1 MWTKHATYLTE
12 HDLKMRNRSGIIL
25 IENNKLALIE
35 RHRNGLHYFAFPG
48 GGIDEGESLEQAAVR
63 EAEEELGVVVGIQQK
78 AAEVFING
86 NTQHYFLVSRIS
98 GDFGTGTG
106 EEFGEYNPAHGTY
119 LPLWISIENVL
130 SKNVLPRELAELV
143 VRCSQEGWANQASQ
157 IFSTK
162 K

>member
-1 MWTKHATYLTE
+1 
-12 HDLKMRNRSGIIL
+12 MRNRSGIIL

-35 RHRNGLHYFAFPG
+35 RQRNGLHYFAFPG
-48 GGIDEGESLEQAAVR
+48 GGIDEGESPEQAAVR
-63 EAEEELGVVVGIQQK
+63 EAEEELGVVVEVQQK

-130 SKNVLPRELAELV
+130 SNNVLPRELAELV
-143 VRCSQEGWANQASQ
+143 VRCTQAGWPRSSMQLFLEQKS
-157 IFSTK
+157 
-162 K
+162 